1 MEAAKEAVEI
11 LEDDDDFEEFEV
23 ENTGEH
29 DMVDKEMEAKQW
41 NEDWEDEEVD
51 DDFTVHLRQEIESNK
66 KQASKDDKL

>member
-66 KQASKDDKL
+66 K